1 MSSRHTIRHTRVC
14 AVLMAASTPFRI
26 PAVQTAPPTQP
37 DPVLVAAQASTDAG
51 RFSEAETSVREFL
64 KTQPDSADAQYLLA
78 YILLKE
84 NNPRASVDAYLA
96 AGRLRPPTA
105 LDLAAIGSDYFLMED
120 YAKADS
126 WLTKSLALEPA
137 NSLTLYLLGRTKY
150 NLQRFSEAASLFAKC
165 LEVDPKNGNAAEN
178 LGLAYER
185 LGRTEE
191 ALAAY
196 RTAISLDGSPPQNAN
211 VRVSLGAL
219 LIESGKVDEAIPVL
233 VESAALEPR
242 DPHAHRELGKAYL
255 RLGQLDRAQSELETA
270 VGLDPQS
277 APTHFLL
284 AQAYNRGG
292 LYDKA
297 RLESEK
303 YGTLSGQRSAPDDA
317 VREARAALTANN
329 LPAAEQL
336 TRQYLQVRKNSAD
349 GHFLLGYILFKQ
361 QKAQASLAEYTEGA
375 KYRTPTAYDLEV
387 VASDYV
393 LLNDY
398 PDAAKW
404 YAKAVEWDPGNFEA
418 RYYLGRAKYAENLFE
433 DAIEAFSACLKLDSR
448 SVKAKD
454 NLGLSLEALGRT
466 EEAEAAYRTAI
477 AWQAEAP
484 IKDAG
489 PYVNLG
495 ALLSTTGHTD
505 EALPLLLQAT
515 QIDPAGVNGHRE
527 LGKAYA
533 HLEQLDKARQELERA
548 VELAPRVAAPHYLLA
563 QTYRKLGLLDKAQA
577 ETDRY
582 RELTSTH
589 SSDNE
594 GKANQAH

>member
-1 MSSRHTIRHTRVC
+1 MSTRRRIRHTRVC
-14 AVLMAASTPFRI
+14 AVLMAASSPFRTL
-26 PAVQTAPPTQP
+26 AVQTTSPTQP
-37 DPVLVAAQASTDAG
+37 EPVLMAAQAATDAG
-51 RFSEAETSVREFL
+51 RFSEAEGSVREFL
-64 KTQPDSADAQYLLA
+64 KTHPDSADAEYLLA

-84 NNPRASVDAYLA
+84 NNPRASVDAYIA

-150 NLQRFSEAASLFAKC
+150 NLQRFAEAESLFAKC
-165 LEVDPKNGNAAEN
+165 LEVDPKNGKAAEN
-178 LGLAYER
+178 LGLAYEH

-196 RTAISLDGSPPQNAN
+196 RTAISLDGTSPQNVG
-211 VRVSLGAL
+211 VRISLGAL
-219 LIESGKVDEAIPVL
+219 LIENGKVNEAVPVL
-233 VESAALEPR
+233 VEGVALAPR
-242 DPHAHRELGKAYL
+242 DPRARRELGKAYL
-255 RLGQLDRAQSELETA
+255 RLGQLEKAQSELETA

-284 AQAYNRGG
+284 SQAYNRGG
-292 LYDKA
+292 LSDKA
-297 RLESEK
+297 RQESET
-303 YGTLSGQRSAPDDA
+303 YATLSGQRSAPDDA
-317 VREARAALTANN
+317 LREARAALTANN

-336 TRQYLQVRKNSAD
+336 TRQYLQVHKNSAD

-361 QKAQASLAEYTEGA
+361 QQARASLAEYTEGA

-387 VASDYV
+387 AAGDYV

-398 PDAAKW
+398 MDADKW
-404 YAKAVEWDPGNFEA
+404 FSKAVEWDPGNFQA
-418 RYYLGRAKYAENLFE
+418 RYYLGRAKYVENRFE
-433 DAIEAFSACLKLDSR
+433 EAIEAFSACLKLDPHSI
-448 SVKAKD
+448 KAED
-454 NLGLSLEALGRT
+454 NLGLALEGLART
-466 EEAEAAYRTAI
+466 EEAMTAYRTAI
-477 AWQAEAP
+477 AWQDETQV
-484 IKDAG
+484 KDAG

-495 ALLSTTGHTD
+495 ALLAGTGHPS
-505 EALPLLLQAT
+505 EAIPLLLEAI
-515 QIDPAGVNGHRE
+515 QIDPSGVNGHRE

-533 HLEQLDKARQELERA
+533 HLEQFDKARQELERA

-594 GKANQAH
+594 GKANLPH

>member
-1 MSSRHTIRHTRVC
+1 MSVQHTIRRIRTW
-14 AVLMAASTPFRI
+14 AVLIVASAPFRLS
-26 PAVQTAPPTQP
+26 AVQTTPPTQP
-37 DPVLVAAQASTDAG
+37 DPVLVAAQAATDAG
-51 RFSEAETSVREFL
+51 RFYEAEGSVREFL

-84 NNPRASVDAYLA
+84 NNPRSSVDAYVA
-96 AGRLRPPTA
+96 AGRLRPPSP

-126 WLTKSLALEPA
+126 WLTKSLELDPS

-150 NLQRFSEAASLFAKC
+150 NLQRFAEAVPLLTKC
-165 LEVDPKNGNAAEN
+165 LEVDPKNGKAAEN
-178 LGLAYER
+178 LGMAYER
-185 LGRTEE
+185 LGQTEE

-196 RTAISLDGSPPQNAN
+196 RKAILLDGTPPQNAN

-219 LIESGKVDEAIPVL
+219 LIESGKVDEAVPIL
-233 VESAALEPR
+233 MEGTKLAPR
-242 DPHAHRELGKAYL
+242 DPRARRELGKAYL
-255 RLGQLDRAQSELETA
+255 RLGQLDKAQAELETA
-270 VGLDPQS
+270 VALDPQS

-284 AQAYNRGG
+284 SQAYNRSG
-292 LYDKA
+292 LSDQA
-297 RLESEK
+297 RLENET
-303 YGTLSGQRSAPDDA
+303 YATLSGQGSAPDDA
-317 VREARAALTANN
+317 LREARAALTANN
-329 LPAAEQL
+329 LPTAERL
-336 TRQYLQVRKNSAD
+336 SRQYLDVHKNSAD

-375 KYRTPTAYDLEV
+375 KYRTPTAYELEV

-477 AWQAEAP
+477 AWQAETQV
-484 IKDAG
+484 KDAG

-495 ALLSTTGHTD
+495 ALLASTGHPS
-505 EALPLLLQAT
+505 EAVPRLLEAI
-515 QIDPAGVNGHRE
+515 QIDPSGVNGHRE

-533 HLEQLDKARQELERA
+533 HLEQFEKARRELERA

-563 QTYRKLGLLDKAQA
+563 QTYRKLGLVDKAQA